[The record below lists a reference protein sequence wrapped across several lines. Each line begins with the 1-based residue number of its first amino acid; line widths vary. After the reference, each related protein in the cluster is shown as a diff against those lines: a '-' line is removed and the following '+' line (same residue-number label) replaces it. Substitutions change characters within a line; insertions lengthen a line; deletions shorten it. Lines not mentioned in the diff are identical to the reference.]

1 MRKYYQAVIMHLWT
15 PTFILFGLSVIF
27 YGALHYYA
35 SHALEQA
42 EQTQKMNVV
51 LFDRILALRMFLSG
65 LFALLIGYIGV
76 KLTGHVWPAMLVHT
90 ITVAG
95 LLLIDLPFKIIIQH
109 YDITFLI
116 LSAVAAATG
125 ISGGITLGIF
135 WLRTRF

>member
-1 MRKYYQAVIMHLWT
+1 MHLWT
-15 PTFILFGLSVIF
+15 PTFILFGLSIIF

-35 SHALEQA
+35 SHALEQV
-42 EQTQKMNVV
+42 EQTQKMSIV

-95 LLLIDLPFKIIIQH
+95 LLLIDLPFKTIVQH

-116 LSAVAAATG
+116 LSAVAAITG
-125 ISGGITLGIF
+125 IAGGITLGIF
-135 WLRTRF
+135 WLRMRF